1 MDERRQLP
9 RWQVKKE
16 AKVWLPQM
24 QEFSRCI
31 IEDINLKG
39 MRASFNKRLPQEQP
53 VNMSVGLG
61 DNFDLM
67 KLEVDLPWVRED
79 QGRYVYGIS
88 FNKIGEVDKDRIYQ
102 YINSYCSEQ
111 FKDKWWGGVKLWC

>member
-9 RWQVKKE
+9 RWQVKRE

-24 QEFSRCI
+24 QEFSHCI

-53 VNMSVGLG
+53 VNMSLDLE
-61 DNFDLM
+61 DNFDFM
-67 KLEVDLPWVRED
+67 KLEVNLPWTKEEE
-79 QGRYVYGIS
+79 GRYVYGMAFSNIADN
-88 FNKIGEVDKDRIYQ
+88 NKDKIYK
-102 YINSYCSEQ
+102 YVNTNCYDQ
-111 FKDKWWGGVKLWC
+111 FKNKWWAV

>member
-24 QEFSRCI
+24 QEFSHCI

-53 VNMSVGLG
+53 VNMSLGLEG
-61 DNFDLM
+61 NFDLM

-88 FNKIGEVDKDRIYQ
+88 FSKIGELDKDRIYQ
-102 YINSYCSEQ
+102 YITSHCSEQ
-111 FKDKWWGGVKLWC
+111 FKDKWWEA